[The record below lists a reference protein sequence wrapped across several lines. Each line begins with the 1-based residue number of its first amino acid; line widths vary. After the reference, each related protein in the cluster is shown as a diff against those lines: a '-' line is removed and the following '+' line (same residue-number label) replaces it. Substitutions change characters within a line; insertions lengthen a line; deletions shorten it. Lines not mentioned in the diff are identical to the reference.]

1 MMDMLNIN
9 DEMLDEICTI
19 HPTTQQLQILD
30 GQMSIQS
37 LKVAD
42 FLGRQSY
49 IDSWIEM
56 WMTSD
61 EWQRDSL
68 PLCVKESIRCDKKLR
83 RKYHNSVTKA
93 ILRNDIVWM
102 HNHCIVRPRR
112 IWSIVEFNTLC
123 WELFEY
129 LWEIEPVPFELG
141 MFMAHDRDLDKW
153 KKFVDWYGPT
163 KSADHAARQQWFE
176 GLQYCIE
183 EGAEKLEELMPQC
196 IRSSALFRLMTL
208 YNPQATAE
216 AWEEFQLQKMLKRV
230 EDVPLVEEW
239 FWCNGFQD
247 IF

>member
-1 MMDMLNIN
+1 MLNTN

-19 HPTTQQLQILD
+19 RPTIQQLEILD

-37 LKVAD
+37 LEVAD

-49 IDSWIEM
+49 IDNWIQM

-68 PLCVKESIRCDKKLR
+68 PLCVKESLLCDKKLR
-83 RKYHNSVTKA
+83 RKYDNSVTKA
-93 ILRNDIVWM
+93 ILRNDICWM
-102 HNHCIVRPRR
+102 RNHCIVRPRR
-112 IWSIVEFNTLC
+112 IWAIVEFNTLC

-153 KKFVDWYGPT
+153 KKFVDWHGPT
-163 KSADHAARQQWFE
+163 KSADHAAHQQWLE

-196 IRSSALFRLMTL
+196 IRSSALFRLLTL
-208 YNPQATAE
+208 YNPRATAE
-216 AWEEFQLQKMLKRV
+216 AWEQFQLQKMLKRV

-239 FWCNGFQD
+239 FWCNGFKD
-247 IF
+247 IC